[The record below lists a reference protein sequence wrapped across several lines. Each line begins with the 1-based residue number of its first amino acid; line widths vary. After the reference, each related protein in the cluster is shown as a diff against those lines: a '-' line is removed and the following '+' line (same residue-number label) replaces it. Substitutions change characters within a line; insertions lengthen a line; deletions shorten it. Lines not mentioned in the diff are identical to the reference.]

1 MRILFDKD
9 EVRRICEEKRSAG
22 FRIGFVP
29 TMGALHEGHLSL
41 VWRAAAQSG
50 FVVASI
56 FVNPTQFGPGED
68 LNKYPRDLEGDSRL
82 LESVGA
88 DIVYAPDK
96 ASVYPS
102 GYATYVTVERLIE
115 GLCGLSRPGHF
126 RGVATI
132 VAKLFNTVRP
142 HVAVFGQKDAQQAA
156 VIKRMVR
163 DLDLDIAIDVGPI
176 VREPDGLAM
185 SSRNRY
191 LDSEERSEAVIL
203 SRALREAENI
213 VSSGVTDAHKIKAGV
228 QEMINSMPLA
238 CIEYVEIVDRE
249 ELFNVSDVSGGAL
262 LALAV
267 RFGGTR
273 LIDNTV
279 LLPGKG

>member
-1 MRILFDKD
+1 
-9 EVRRICEEKRSAG
+9 
-22 FRIGFVP
+22 
-29 TMGALHEGHLSL
+29 MGALHEGHLSL
-41 VWRAAAQSG
+41 VRRAAAQSG
-50 FVVASI
+50 FVVVSI

-191 LDSEERSEAVIL
+191 LDSEERSEAAIL
-203 SRALREAENI
+203 SRALREAETM